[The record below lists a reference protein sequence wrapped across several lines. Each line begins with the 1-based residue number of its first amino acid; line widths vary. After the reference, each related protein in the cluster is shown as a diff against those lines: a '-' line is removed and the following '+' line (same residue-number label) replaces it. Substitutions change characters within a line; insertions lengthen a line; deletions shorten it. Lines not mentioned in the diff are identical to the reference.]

1 MKIARGNIML
11 KRSITYAILVLF

>member
-1 MKIARGNIML
+1 MKIARGDIML